1 MRQTLR
7 PLLVGGLLAAVAQ
20 PAWSQP
26 YPVVSQPVVQAI
38 PGQASQPLN
47 AALARLGRNPQDVGA
62 LIDAGNAA
70 LVLGDVDAAV
80 GFFSRADQIQP
91 NSPRVRAGLA
101 GALVHNGN
109 PYDAIPLFA
118 EAEAAG
124 GMDPQLNSER
134 GLAYDLVGDN
144 ATAQKYYR
152 AALVFGGNDE
162 ATRRL
167 GLSQAISGDRIGME
181 TTLAPLLYRGDKSAQ
196 RVHAFALAIGGRA
209 EEAVGIAY
217 KVMPQDLAAGISPYL
232 RYLPRLTRAQQA
244 AAATF
249 GHFPRASEIGRDDPR
264 ALRYAPPEHVA
275 TAEST
280 LVPRGEP
287 LGGKGGSPEKEKKP
301 KKDKEPVLAVAPP
314 PRVSPPEFTPR
325 REESEAPTAR
335 IVPPTTVARPVPP
348 PLPLPRPAEFAVAK
362 PVVVLPSTTVIAPTP
377 TPTPTPPPPPPPPP
391 TPTSAPLS
399 VPANP
404 VVTSV
409 AANTFDLGQVG
420 KPVAIATPVVPPTA
434 PAAQPVKPPSFAEAF
449 GDIGAPLARPVA
461 ASGAVDVRKLAAA
474 RAKAEIAARPAHPSR
489 IWVQLGTGRD
499 KSALGFTWRGLIKD
513 SPEVLRGK
521 SPAITEWGRTN
532 RLLTGPFET
541 EAAASAY
548 LNKLKKA
555 EVDAFLWTS
564 PAGQVVDPLG
574 AR

>member
-1 MRQTLR
+1 MR
-7 PLLVGGLLAAVAQ
+7 PLLRHFALCGLLASGAQ
-20 PAWSQP
+20 TAFAQQNGSI
-26 YPVVSQPVVQAI
+26 SQPVVQAL
-38 PGQASQPLN
+38 PGQGSQTLN

-70 LVLGDVDAAV
+70 LGLGDVDAAV

-124 GMDPQLNSER
+124 GMDPLLSAER

-152 AALVFGGNDE
+152 AALALGPNDE

-167 GLSQAISGDRIGME
+167 ALSQAINGDRTGME
-181 TTLAPLLYRGDKSAQ
+181 ATLAPLLFRGDKSAQ
-196 RVHAFALAIGGRA
+196 RIHAFALAIAGKS
-209 EEAVGIAY
+209 EEAVSIAY
-217 KVMPQDLAAGISPYL
+217 RVMPQDLAAGISPYL

-244 AAATF
+244 AAAMF
-249 GHFPRASEIGRDDPR
+249 GHFPRAAEIGHDDPR
-264 ALRYAPPEHVA
+264 VLRYAPPEHVA
-275 TAEST
+275 TAETT

-287 LGGKGGSPEKEKKP
+287 LGSKGGRASQEKERKVKKG
-301 KKDKEPVLAVAPP
+301 KEPELAIATP
-314 PRVSPPEFTPR
+314 PRVVPPDFNPR
-325 REESEAPTAR
+325 REESEAPSVLTKPQPA
-335 IVPPTTVARPVPP
+335 IVTPPPT
-348 PLPLPRPAEFAVAK
+348 PRPAVSAVAK
-362 PVVVLPSTTVIAPTP
+362 PVIVPPATVIVPAPTNV
-377 TPTPTPPPPPPPPP
+377 TPPQPAA
-391 TPTSAPLS
+391 TSPAPAL
-399 VPANP
+399 
-404 VVTSV
+404 SV
-409 AANTFDLGQVG
+409 AANSFDLGQVG
-420 KPVAIATPVVPPTA
+420 KPAALAKPVVPPPVPIA
-434 PAAQPVKPPSFAEAF
+434 RPAKPPSFAEAF
-449 GDIGAPLARPVA
+449 GDIGAPQAKPVPS
-461 ASGAVDVRKLAAA
+461 SGAVDVRKLAAA
-474 RAKAEIAARPAHPSR
+474 RAKAEAAAKPAHPSR

-521 SPAITEWGRTN
+521 APAITEWGRTN

-541 EAAASAY
+541 EAAASTF

-555 EVDAFLWTS
+555 GVDAFLWTS
-564 PAGQVVDPLG
+564 PAGQVVDPIS

>member
-20 PAWSQP
+20 PACSQP

-181 TTLAPLLYRGDKSAQ
+181 TTLAPLLFRGDKSAQ

-287 LGGKGGSPEKEKKP
+287 LGGKGGSQEKEKKP

-335 IVPPTTVARPVPP
+335 IVPPLAVARPVPP
-348 PLPLPRPAEFAVAK
+348 APPPRPAEFAVVK

-377 TPTPTPPPPPPPPP
+377 TP
-391 TPTSAPLS
+391 APLAD
-399 VPANP
+399 PANSA
-404 VVTSV
+404 VTSV

-420 KPVAIATPVVPPTA
+420 KPVAIAKPVVPPTA
-434 PAAQPVKPPSFAEAF
+434 PSAQPAKPPSFAEAF
-449 GDIGAPLARPVA
+449 GDIGAPQAKPVA

-474 RAKAEIAARPAHPSR
+474 RAKAEIAAKPAHPSR

-499 KSALGFTWRGLIKD
+499 KTALGFTWRGLIKD

-541 EAAASAY
+541 VAAASAY

-564 PAGQVVDPLG
+564 PAGQVVDALG